1 MSDAQSM
8 TAIISRYFTAMGVDP
23 AAWLN
28 ALDTPPNRL
37 YYFSREELER
47 YRLVT
52 PVPALIPAADGGA

>member
-1 MSDAQSM
+1 M
-8 TAIISRYFTAMGVDP
+8 TAVISRHLAAMGVDP

-52 PVPALIPAADGGA
+52 PVPALIPASDGGDDGSA